1 MKRLVQE
8 VQDFVY
14 VLVTNT
20 GNGSNEPDYLA
31 VVDTNPESEHYNSVI
46 HKVKMYYVN
55 DEIHRISPYYNSSPG
70 DSTSN
75 SLTNLLVTGI
85 ASSRIYFLETKN
97 DFSKPEIAAVIEPDK
112 LIKETRF
119 SVPIKALQVNEDIII
134 VSMLGAENKDG
145 SGGFAVI
152 DAKTLDVLGRWESEN
167 PITFFNYDF
176 SINKNHSELITG
188 DFCSPNVFRGSL
200 KNQDLIDGKYGSRIH
215 IWDFSTRQ
223 FLQSIDL
230 GYDGLLPLSV
240 QWLNNSDNQG
250 LITSALSGNIW
261 HLFNRNDQW
270 QAEKIAGQFE
280 SLVFDELA
288 YTDISMA
295 TSHAI
300 SLNDRFL
307 YVAEWL
313 KGRIRQY
320 DISEIENTNLIADLK
335 IINRN
340 SKNPYQNFI
349 AGPSTI
355 RLNNDGTRLY
365 ASSSFVNSWD
375 KQFFANKGTWLIRM
389 NAHPESGELD
399 LDDSFYLDFSPGK
412 SGDIF
417 LP

>member
-1 MKRLVQE
+1 MPL
-8 VQDFVY
+8 
-14 VLVTNT
+14 
-20 GNGSNEPDYLA
+20 
-31 VVDTNPESEHYNSVI
+31 
-46 HKVKMYYVN
+46 
-55 DEIHRISPYYNSSPG
+55 
-70 DSTSN
+70 
-75 SLTNLLVTGI
+75 NL
-85 ASSRIYFLETKN
+85 
-97 DFSKPEIAAVIEPDK
+97 
-112 LIKETRF
+112 
-119 SVPIKALQVNEDIII
+119 
-134 VSMLGAENKDG
+134 
-145 SGGFAVI
+145 
-152 DAKTLDVLGRWESEN
+152 
-167 PITFFNYDF
+167 
-176 SINKNHSELITG
+176 
-188 DFCSPNVFRGSL
+188 
-200 KNQDLIDGKYGSRIH
+200 
-215 IWDFSTRQ
+215 
-223 FLQSIDL
+223 
-230 GYDGLLPLSV
+230 

-280 SLVFDELA
+280 SLVFDELT

-340 SKNPYQNFI
+340 SKNPNQNFI
-349 AGPSTI
+349 AGPSII

-375 KQFFANKGTWLIRM
+375 KQFFANKGTCLIRM
-389 NAHPESGELD
+389 NAHPETGELE
-399 LDDSFYLDFSPGK
+399 LDDSLYLDFSPGK